1 MSAGRL
7 NKKSL
12 GIVMLLSVG
21 LLLAGCSGSKSSDTG
36 TYSGSVYTVK
46 RGDTLYRISR
56 TTGTSVKELA
66 RLLLLAGCS
75 GSKSSDTGTY
85 SGSVYT
91 VKRGDTLYRIS
102 RTTGTSVK
110 ELARLNGISP
120 PYTIEVGQKLKL
132 GGAKSSSSTRKS
144 TAKSTT
150 KTASVTPSSAVP
162 KSSWPPVGQRCW
174 LWPTTGKVIMPYSTA
189 DGGNKGIDI
198 SAPRGTPIY
207 AAGAGKV
214 VYVGNQLRGYGN
226 LIMIKHSEDYITAY
240 AHNDTMLVNNGQSV
254 KAGQKIAT
262 MGSTDA
268 ASVRL
273 HFQIRY
279 RATAIDPLRY
289 LPPQGSKPKC

>member
-7 NKKSL
+7 KKNSL
-12 GIVMLLSVG
+12 GIAMLLYAG
-21 LLLAGCSGSKSSDTG
+21 LLVVGCSGSKSSD
-36 TYSGSVYTVK
+36 SGAVYTVK

-56 TTGTSVKELA
+56 TTGTSVK
-66 RLLLLAGCS
+66 
-75 GSKSSDTGTY
+75 D
-85 SGSVYT
+85 
-91 VKRGDTLYRIS
+91 
-102 RTTGTSVK
+102 
-110 ELARLNGISP
+110 LARLNGISP

-132 GGAKSSSSTRKS
+132 GGSKTASSKSTKKSS
-144 TAKSTT
+144 T
-150 KTASVTPSSAVP
+150 KTASARPSSSVP
-162 KSSWPPVGQRCW
+162 QSSWPPVGQRCW
-174 LWPTTGKVIMPYSTA
+174 QWPASGKVILPYSTA

-198 SAPRGTPIY
+198 SAARGTPVY

>member
-21 LLLAGCSGSKSSDTG
+21 
-36 TYSGSVYTVK
+36 
-46 RGDTLYRISR
+46 
-56 TTGTSVKELA
+56 
-66 RLLLLAGCS
+66 LLLAGCS

-132 GGAKSSSSTRKS
+132 GGAK
-144 TAKSTT
+144 
-150 KTASVTPSSAVP
+150 
-162 KSSWPPVGQRCW
+162 RCW

>member
-7 NKKSL
+7 KKNSL
-12 GIVMLLSVG
+12 GIAMLLCAG
-21 LLLAGCSGSKSSDTG
+21 LLIAGCSGSKSSDSG
-36 TYSGSVYTVK
+36 SYSGAVYTVK

-56 TTGTSVKELA
+56 TTGTSVK
-66 RLLLLAGCS
+66 
-75 GSKSSDTGTY
+75 D
-85 SGSVYT
+85 
-91 VKRGDTLYRIS
+91 
-102 RTTGTSVK
+102 
-110 ELARLNGISP
+110 LARLNGISP

-132 GGAKSSSSTRKS
+132 GGSKTASAKSTKKSSS
-144 TAKSTT
+144 
-150 KTASVTPSSAVP
+150 KTAAVRPSSSVP
-162 KSSWPPVGQRCW
+162 QSSWPPVGQRCW
-174 LWPTTGKVIMPYSTA
+174 QWPASGKVVLPYSTA
-189 DGGNKGIDI
+189 EGGNKGIDI
-198 SAPRGTPIY
+198 SAARGTPVY

-226 LIMIKHSEDYITAY
+226 LIMIKHGEDYITAY

-279 RATAIDPLRY
+279 RATAIDPQRY

>member
-1 MSAGRL
+1 MFSAECLMSKRFYILIMLVG
-7 NKKSL
+7 SL
-12 GIVMLLSVG
+12 IV
-21 LLLAGCSGSKSSDTG
+21 AGCSSSSD
-36 TYSGSVYTVK
+36 SGSTYTVK
-46 RGDTLYRISR
+46 RGDTLYAISR
-56 TTGTSVKELA
+56 STGTSV
-66 RLLLLAGCS
+66 R
-75 GSKSSDTGTY
+75 D
-85 SGSVYT
+85 
-91 VKRGDTLYRIS
+91 
-102 RTTGTSVK
+102 
-110 ELARLNGISP
+110 LARLNNISP
-120 PYTIEVGQKLKL
+120 PYTIEVGQRLNLSGSTKTSSTSGK
-132 GGAKSSSSTRKS
+132 ATTKSS
-144 TAKSTT
+144 T
-150 KTASVTPSSAVP
+150 KTAAVRPSSSVP
-162 KSSWPPVGQRCW
+162 QSSWPPVGQRCW
-174 LWPTTGKVIMPYSTA
+174 LWPASGKVILPYSTA

-198 SAPRGTPIY
+198 SAARGTPVY

-240 AHNDTMLVNNGQSV
+240 AHNDTLLVNNGQSV

>member
-7 NKKSL
+7 NNKSL
-12 GIVMLLSVG
+12 SIVMLLCAG
-21 LLLAGCSGSKSSDTG
+21 LLLAGCSGNQSSD
-36 TYSGSVYTVK
+36 
-46 RGDTLYRISR
+46 
-56 TTGTSVKELA
+56 
-66 RLLLLAGCS
+66 
-75 GSKSSDTGTY
+75 

-132 GGAKSSSSTRKS
+132 GGGVKRSGSSRATTAKSS
-144 TAKSTT
+144 T
-150 KTASVTPSSAVP
+150 KTAAVRPSSSVP
-162 KSSWPPVGQRCW
+162 QSSWPPVGQRCW
-174 LWPTTGKVIMPYSTA
+174 RWPASGKVILPYSTA
-189 DGGNKGIDI
+189 EGGNKGIDI
-198 SAPRGTPIY
+198 SAARGTPIY

-226 LIMIKHSEDYITAY
+226 LIMIKHNEDYITAY
-240 AHNDTMLVNNGQSV
+240 AHNDTLLVNNGQSV

-268 ASVRL
+268 DSVRL

>member
-21 LLLAGCSGSKSSDTG
+21 
-36 TYSGSVYTVK
+36 
-46 RGDTLYRISR
+46 
-56 TTGTSVKELA
+56 
-66 RLLLLAGCS
+66 LLLAGCS

-132 GGAKSSSSTRKS
+132 GGAKNSSSTRKS

-150 KTASVTPSSAVP
+150 KT
-162 KSSWPPVGQRCW
+162 PVGQRCW

>member
-7 NKKSL
+7 KKNSL
-12 GIVMLLSVG
+12 GIAMLLCAG
-21 LLLAGCSGSKSSDTG
+21 LLIAGCSGSKSSD
-36 TYSGSVYTVK
+36 SGAVYTVK

-56 TTGTSVKELA
+56 TTGTSVK
-66 RLLLLAGCS
+66 
-75 GSKSSDTGTY
+75 D
-85 SGSVYT
+85 
-91 VKRGDTLYRIS
+91 
-102 RTTGTSVK
+102 
-110 ELARLNGISP
+110 LARLNGISP

-132 GGAKSSSSTRKS
+132 GGSKTVSSKS
-144 TAKSTT
+144 TKKSTT
-150 KTASVTPSSAVP
+150 KTAARPSSSVP
-162 KSSWPPVGQRCW
+162 QSSWPPVGQRCW
-174 LWPTTGKVIMPYSTA
+174 LWPANGKVILPYSTA

-198 SAPRGTPIY
+198 SAARGTPVY

-273 HFQIRY
+273 HFQNRY